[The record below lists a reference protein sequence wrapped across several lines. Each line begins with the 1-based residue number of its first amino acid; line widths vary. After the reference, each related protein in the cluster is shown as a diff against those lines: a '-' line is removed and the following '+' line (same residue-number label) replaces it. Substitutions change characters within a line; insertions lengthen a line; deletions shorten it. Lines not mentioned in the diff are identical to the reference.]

1 LSSMIQERKIKL
13 EEEGVEEEEE
23 EEEEEE
29 GWKREE
35 IKEEESSQ
43 FLLRS
48 VRRTLKV
55 EVLQHVL
62 EHLVVFFIDAIAP

>member
-1 LSSMIQERKIKL
+1 M
-13 EEEGVEEEEE
+13 
-23 EEEEEE
+23 
-29 GWKREE
+29 KREE

-55 EVLQHVL
+55 EVLQHVS
-62 EHLVVFFIDAIAP
+62 EHLVVLFIDAIAP